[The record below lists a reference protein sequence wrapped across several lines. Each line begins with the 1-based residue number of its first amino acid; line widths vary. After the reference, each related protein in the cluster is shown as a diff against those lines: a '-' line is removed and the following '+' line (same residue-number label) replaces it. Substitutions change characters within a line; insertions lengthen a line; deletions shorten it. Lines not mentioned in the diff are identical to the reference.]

1 MTTVQLTGTKQTP
14 GPRQTGPGVNLSD
27 VTSVLVRHAADRGL
41 GDLDE
46 ETAGV
51 LGVKE
56 DDTGASGSDGGL
68 AGEDGAT
75 LLEGGDRLVQVVG
88 AVAHLLDHILILGN
102 VLSNGAV
109 FAERGEQLNDGR
121 LLAALAGTEHG
132 LLDAMSL
139 VLLTEEHPEAQHVA
153 VVLDGLVHV
162 LDGKTDVIN
171 TRKRIVVEVLHG
183 PIVALSTRV
192 QPGGVGIPG
201 ALCTGVLQAMER
213 CGLCA
218 QWFAQLAAGQ
228 IMPTR

>member
-1 MTTVQLTGTKQTP
+1 MW
-14 GPRQTGPGVNLSD
+14 R
-27 VTSVLVRHAADRGL
+27 
-41 GDLDE
+41 
-46 ETAGV
+46 
-51 LGVKE
+51 
-56 DDTGASGSDGGL
+56 ASSC
-68 AGEDGAT
+68 
-75 LLEGGDRLVQVVG
+75 DRLVQVVG

>member
-1 MTTVQLTGTKQTP
+1 MTL
-14 GPRQTGPGVNLSD
+14 
-27 VTSVLVRHAADRGL
+27 VLVRHAAGRGL

-153 VVLDGLVHV
+153 VVLDGFVHV
-162 LDGKTDVIN
+162 LDGKTDVVD
-171 TRKRIVVEVLHG
+171 TRKGIVVEVLHSS
-183 PIVALSTRV
+183 IVALSTKV
-192 QPGGVGIPG
+192 QLGGVGIPG
-201 ALCTGVLQAMER
+201 VSCGRGVRCPCSAVSSALIGGAGPSYIGGADGER
-213 CGLCA
+213 FTFISITWA
-218 QWFAQLAAGQ
+218 V
-228 IMPTR
+228 